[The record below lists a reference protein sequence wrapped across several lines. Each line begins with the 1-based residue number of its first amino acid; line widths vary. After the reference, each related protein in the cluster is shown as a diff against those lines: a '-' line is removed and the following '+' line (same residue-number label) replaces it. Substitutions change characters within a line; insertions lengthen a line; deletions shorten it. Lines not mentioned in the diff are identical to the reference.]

1 MKKIGIVGTGIMGS
15 GMAQNYLKAGYT
27 LSVWNRSQ
35 DKAENLVKLGAKFLQ
50 STKRRFGR

>member
-15 GMAQNYLKAGYT
+15 GMAQNYLKAGHT

-50 STKRRFGR
+50 STKRWLGR